1 MDASRESIVLLQ
13 NNNKA
18 LPIDKK
24 MKVTLIGPNANATN
38 TMKGNYNVSWLVYV
52 HLVNCLLIITGKCS
66 VSHQSIGRF
75 AETWSEC
82 VLCHGM

>member
-52 HLVNCLLIITGKCS
+52 H
-66 VSHQSIGRF
+66 
-75 AETWSEC
+75 
-82 VLCHGM
+82 